1 MADPKGFLKYNR
13 ELPKSRDPKERI
25 KDYKEIYEDFD
36 QDKTVKQAARCMDCG
51 IPFCHQRLSAG
62 EHHPGVQ

>member
-25 KDYKEIYEDFD
+25 KDYKEIYEGF
-36 QDKTVKQAARCMDCG
+36 
-51 IPFCHQRLSAG
+51 
-62 EHHPGVQ
+62 